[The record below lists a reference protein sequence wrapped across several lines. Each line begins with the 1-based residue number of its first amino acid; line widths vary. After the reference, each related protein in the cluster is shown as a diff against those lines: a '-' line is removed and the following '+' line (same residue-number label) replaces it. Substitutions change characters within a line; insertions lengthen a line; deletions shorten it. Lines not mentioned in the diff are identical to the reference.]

1 MPHINRI
8 RVNNVKYN
16 FGTQSYEDFCL
27 KPFGHNMLYDL
38 ANGGGKSVL
47 MLLMLQ
53 TVLPNCTLD
62 EKQPV
67 EKLFRT
73 GDGSQTIHSLVEWKL
88 DAADVVNG
96 FRYMTTGFCAR
107 KAQNAEEDERETAA
121 IDYFNYCIFYR
132 DYNANDICNLPLIKN
147 KEKITYTG
155 LRRYLKELERDN
167 SLIVRLFD
175 KKGEYQSFIADYGL
189 YESEWE
195 IIRGINKTE
204 GHVRTYFETNYRTT
218 RKVIED
224 LLIEEIIQKSFAL
237 RGGQDSGE
245 AMSKTLLEMKD
256 KLVEL
261 SKKRNEIGNYD
272 RQMELIS
279 MFAERTSELKAVY
292 ARTELLQAEIS
303 RLYYAAA
310 RMEKSSAKEQ
320 EDCEKQLA
328 ALGDE
333 LWALQ
338 ERIDAAHYLGDRSKT
353 KRLEGRK
360 IRLEAAVNA
369 DSAALKRAEHS
380 LVLRES
386 ANDYLEY
393 QEEKAKR
400 DATAAEIAAMSTEKS
415 ALLDEVR
422 FLTSHMKKELNRK
435 KKELGQEL
443 SVLETRCR
451 SLKIRLQG
459 VNERR
464 NALTQEIAAGQARAE
479 QLRERLS
486 GLDAAMNTKKRQ
498 VGLLVLEE
506 SANKKAEYEAERAR
520 LLQEREKDREEL
532 SQLLKELETVG
543 QALFSCGLKQEQL
556 EREEASGVEF
566 LAGYEEQRE
575 QADRLLAVYGARDYE
590 KLIELIRERDV
601 AARAKAGELS
611 GETKRL
617 RERLERL
624 SGEAWGGFLE
634 ELPEAEEWKEYIR
647 VRHGKKVQTGG
658 EYLAGLRE
666 DEREEALKE
675 YPFLPYAL
683 VAEDGLLELR
693 QDERL
698 RAGGK
703 SPVVPVVKAAALRN
717 RRELFREED
726 IALFSKDFGE
736 YFAEGAAQR
745 ELSRLTAQLEENERR
760 MRRLA
765 DQRETYRE
773 DERMLWRFL
782 SCFEE
787 KYREHRKKEE
797 ERGKLLARCR
807 EEREELSARQGE
819 LARREGI
826 LRERIAQAGERAG
839 QLGGEAEL
847 LGGLHREFAESQELS
862 ARLKET
868 DERLA
873 ALLKEREELA
883 SNAKDMER
891 EADETSE
898 HSNALRMKLDRM
910 EMLWKEKYQ
919 KYDVP
924 GDYGE
929 CALSGDA
936 LAAELSGKCQA
947 YEREHSEADD
957 KNRLMQS
964 YISAMNR
971 CLRSINSRGI
981 SVSALK
987 ETQERGE
994 LYATSEQDIKK
1005 LRSENERAAEA
1016 LAAKKREL
1024 EQITAEWN
1032 RLHGKTGQLAAELT
1046 KRYGSTLELKLTED
1060 EIDEYIENNRAKID
1074 GLKRREAA
1082 LGQKRG
1088 ELARETVL
1096 FTDIRKDIERM
1107 AHGEGIHFAAQETAP
1122 AAQEETAA
1130 ESAQALRELFSQT
1143 EEEYAQA
1150 ASERKKRREEFSGN
1164 LQKITETLTLLDAAP
1179 LAGEMRESVS
1189 VPENGEDT
1197 EQLVKNLYE
1206 VRDCLALEKSRIE
1219 SGIEDIISLKE
1230 NFENQCLQRC
1240 INIRTELDRLSG
1252 LSKITL
1258 DGEQVPMISLQI
1270 PYVKEEL
1277 YRERMSAYI
1286 DALVEDVE
1294 SFKEQGERLRYIRNA
1309 LSFKKLFA
1317 VIVTDMNAI
1326 RLSLYKRERMKEQ
1339 SRHLRYEEAVGST
1352 GQSQGIY
1359 IQFLIAI
1366 INYIANINSG
1376 RGENTG
1382 LGKVIFIDNPFGAA
1396 KDIYIWEPIF
1406 ELLKTNQVQ
1415 LIVPARGTTP
1425 AITGRFDVNYVL
1437 GQKLVDGRQQ
1447 TVVVDY
1453 HSSVQT
1459 DELEYIPLQFEQESF
1474 DFL

>member
-53 TVLPNCTLD
+53 TVLPNCSLD

-88 DAADVVNG
+88 DKADVLNG

-107 KAQNAEEDERETAA
+107 KAQNTEEGRAGTAS

-132 DYNANDICNLPLIKN
+132 DYNANDICNLPLIRN

-155 LRRYLKELERDN
+155 LRKYLKELERDN
-167 SLIVRLFD
+167 SLIVKLFD

-204 GHVRTYFETNYRTT
+204 GHVRAYFETNYRTT

-224 LLIEEIIQKSFAL
+224 LLIEEIIQKSFAV
-237 RGGQDSGE
+237 RGGQESEE
-245 AMSKTLLEMKD
+245 AMSRTLLEMKD

-261 SKKRNEIGNYD
+261 SKKKNEIGNYD

-279 MFAERTSELKAVY
+279 MFAERTAELKSVY
-292 ARTELLQAEIS
+292 ERTALLQKELS
-303 RLYYAAA
+303 RLYHASV
-310 RMEKSSAKEQ
+310 RMEQSSVSEQ
-320 EDCEKQLA
+320 EACEKELA
-328 ALGDE
+328 GLKNE
-333 LWALQ
+333 LWQLQ

-353 KRLEGRK
+353 RRLEGK
-360 IRLEAAVNA
+360 KKQLELSVNA
-369 DSAALKRAEHS
+369 DGAALKRAEDA
-380 LVLRES
+380 LMLKEA

-400 DATAAEIAAMSTEKS
+400 DETAAEIAAMSTEKS
-415 ALLDEVR
+415 ALLQEVR
-422 FLTSHMKKELNRK
+422 FLTYHMKKELNRK
-435 KKELGQEL
+435 QKELGQEL
-443 SVLETRCR
+443 SVMETRCH

-459 VNERR
+459 AGERR
-464 NALTQEIAAGQARAE
+464 NALTKEIAEGQARSE
-479 QLRERLS
+479 QLQGRLNA
-486 GLDAAMNTKKRQ
+486 LDAALGEKKRQ

-506 SANKKAEYEAERAR
+506 SANKKAECEAELER
-520 LLQEREKDREEL
+520 LLREKDTCSEEL
-532 SQLLKELETVG
+532 SRTLKELEACG
-543 QALFSCGLKQEQL
+543 QALFACALKQEQVQA
-556 EREEASGVEF
+556 EDMAGTEF
-566 LAGYEEQRE
+566 LAGYEEQKE
-575 QADRLLAVYGARDYE
+575 QADKLLSVYGARDYE
-590 KLIELIRERDV
+590 KLIEVIRERDI
-601 AARAKAGELS
+601 AARIKSEEL
-611 GETKRL
+611 GVQTKQIRVKL
-617 RERLERL
+617 ALL
-624 SGEAWGGFLE
+624 SGEAWGGCLE

-647 VRHGKKVQTGG
+647 VRHNKRVQTGK
-658 EYLAGLRE
+658 EYLQSLRE
-666 DEREEALKE
+666 DQREDILKE
-675 YPFLPYAL
+675 YPYLPYAL
-683 VAEDGLLELR
+683 VVEDGLSELW
-693 QDERL
+693 QDEKL
-698 RAGGK
+698 HSGKK
-703 SPVVPVVKAAALRN
+703 SPLFPIIKAAALRN
-717 RRELFREED
+717 RRELLRRED
-726 IALFSKDFGE
+726 IALFSRDFGAF
-736 YFAEGAAQR
+736 FADGAAEK
-745 ELSRLTAQLEENERR
+745 ELTRLSAQAEENERR
-760 MRRLA
+760 QRRLA

-773 DERMLWRFL
+773 DERRLWQFL
-782 SCFEE
+782 NCYEE
-787 KYREHRKKEE
+787 KYREYRRKKEE
-797 ERGKLLARCR
+797 REKLLARCR
-807 EEREELSARQGE
+807 EEKEEWTAKQKE
-819 LARREGI
+819 LARCKQAF
-826 LRERIAQAGERAG
+826 RERIVQAEERI
-839 QLGGEAEL
+839 AEL
-847 LGGLHREFAESQELS
+847 RRDTELLAQLDREFAHTQEIS
-862 ARLKET
+862 VRLKET
-868 DERLA
+868 EERLCV
-873 ALLKEREELA
+873 LQKEQEELDVKCRA
-883 SNAKDMER
+883 MEL

-898 HSNALRMKLDRM
+898 RINAVRMKLDRSL
-910 EMLWKEKYQ
+910 MLWKEKYQ

-924 GDYGE
+924 GEYAE
-929 CALSGDA
+929 CTLSGEA
-936 LAAELSGKCQA
+936 LKAELAGKCQA

-971 CLRSINSRGI
+971 CLRAISGRGV
-981 SVSALK
+981 SVSVLK
-987 ETQERGE
+987 ELEEHGE
-994 LYATSEQDIKK
+994 LYVTSEQDIKK
-1005 LRSENERAAEA
+1005 QRGENEKAAEA
-1016 LAAKKREL
+1016 LAEKKREL

-1046 KRYGSTLELKLTED
+1046 KRYGSALELKLSED
-1060 EIDEYIENNRAKID
+1060 EIEEFVENNRTKLD
-1074 GLKRREAA
+1074 GLKRRETA
-1082 LGQKRG
+1082 LAKKQS
-1088 ELARETVL
+1088 ELAREALL
-1096 FTDIRKDIERM
+1096 FTDIKKDMERM
-1107 AHGEGIHFAAQETAP
+1107 ARGAGLHFSGQGTETFEPEGAD
-1122 AAQEETAA
+1122 
-1130 ESAQALRELFSQT
+1130 ALKERFLQT
-1143 EEEYAQA
+1143 EEEY
-1150 ASERKKRREEFSGN
+1150 ERLTAEQRKRREEFSRN
-1164 LQKITETLTLLDAAP
+1164 LQKITETLVLLNAAS
-1179 LAGEMRESVS
+1179 LAEEMRESVAM
-1189 VPENGEDT
+1189 PETGEDT
-1197 EQLVKNLYE
+1197 ERLVKNLCE

-1240 INIRTELDRLSG
+1240 INIRTELDRLSA

-1258 DGEQVPMISLQI
+1258 GGEQIPIISLQI

-1277 YRERMSAYI
+1277 YKERMSAYI
-1286 DALVEDVE
+1286 DELAEDVE
-1294 SFKEQGERLRYIRNA
+1294 NFKEQSDRLRYIRSA

-1376 RGENTG
+1376 RGENAG

-1437 GQKLVDGRQQ
+1437 GQRLVDGRQQ

-1453 HSSVQT
+1453 HSSVRT
-1459 DELEYIPLQFEQESF
+1459 EELEYIPLQFEQESF